1 MKKIIEAIA
10 YGIVFLLAV
19 CIIIST
25 TFNPFHIQ
33 HEIIFSSA
41 TIMYIFLILLVLLFA
56 NHYEEISIGKV
67 LELKKVIEK
76 REEEKENLQKRNDAL
91 INQIT
96 MMTTNICSQQNQ
108 STLNLNG
115 FNAETLKE
123 LLNVKKAT
131 KEEKDANKEQKED
144 EVKEVS
150 EMLNHNGRE
159 RWHNLRA
166 TENKFINYLLLNKK
180 DAQREVKMNDI
191 VNSLDPIATEFPL
204 LFDGYYKVVED
215 DVFMEVKIMAS
226 ILQRERLYIMLNR
239 VKLYKEIKKNN
250 ASLRLVYLNIDRK
263 EADTERF
270 YKEIDRIKSIFKKSI
285 DSGLLKIEVYDKET
299 VEKMLKGQ

>member
-19 CIIIST
+19 CLIIST

-123 LLNVKKAT
+123 LLNVKEAT

-150 EMLNHNGRE
+150 EMLNNNGRE

-215 DVFMEVKIMAS
+215 DVFMDVKIMAS
-226 ILQRERLYIMLNR
+226 ILQRDRLYIMLNR

-263 EADTERF
+263 DTERF

-299 VEKMLKGQ
+299 VEKILKEQ

>member
-10 YGIVFLLAV
+10 YVVVFLLAV

-25 TFNPFHIQ
+25 IFNPFHIQ

-123 LLNVKKAT
+123 LLNVKEAT

-150 EMLNHNGRE
+150 EMLNNNGRE

-166 TENKFINYLLLNKK
+166 TENKFINYLLLDKK

-204 LFDGYYKVVED
+204 LFDGYYKVAED
-215 DVFMEVKIMAS
+215 DVFMDVKIMAS

-263 EADTERF
+263 DADTERF

-299 VEKMLKGQ
+299 VEKMLKEQ